1 MNDRRQRIGD
11 FLARAGWAGAE
22 RKPLAGD
29 ASFRRYERV
38 RDGERGAV
46 LMDAPPPHEDVRPF
60 IAIDRHLR
68 NLGYSAPEIFA
79 EDISLG
85 ALLLEDFGDDL
96 FTRVLDSGGD
106 ELELYRHAVDLLTDL
121 QHRDLASAISDYDI
135 PGYDTS
141 TLLGEAALFVEWYLP
156 TVRRQ
161 PVTSTERDGFFSAW
175 QEVLPLADVGP
186 PVLVLRDY
194 HVDNLVWLKCRTGI
208 SRVGLL
214 DFQDALV
221 GPCLYDLVSLLEDAR
236 RDLPPALVK
245 DMFERFI
252 SGSGL
257 DPAAAATAYA
267 VLGAQRNTKIIG
279 IFTRLWQRDGKID
292 YLPHISRVWGLL
304 EADLEHPVLAPLRN
318 WFDTHVPSQLRGAS
332 IMSSMA
338 PS

>member
-1 MNDRRQRIGD
+1 MSDRQQGIDD
-11 FLARAGWAGAE
+11 FLARAGWADAE
-22 RKPLAGD
+22 RVPLAGD
-29 ASFRRYERV
+29 ASFRRYDRV

-79 EDISLG
+79 EDVSLG
-85 ALLLEDFGDDL
+85 TLLLEDFGDDL
-96 FTRVLDSGGD
+96 FTRVLDSGGS
-106 ELELYRHAVDLLTDL
+106 ELELYRHAVDLLIDL
-121 QHRDLASAISDYDI
+121 LHRDLPPAIPDYDI
-135 PGYDTS
+135 P
-141 TLLGEAALFVEWYLP
+141 TLLGEVALFVDWYLP

-175 QEVLPLADVGP
+175 QEVLPLADMGP

-194 HVDNLVWLKCRTGI
+194 HVDNLVWLERRSGI

-221 GPCLYDLVSLLEDAR
+221 GSCMYDLVSLLEDAR
-236 RDLPPALVK
+236 RDLPPVLVK

-252 SGSGL
+252 SGTGL

-267 VLGAQRNTKIIG
+267 VLGTQRNTKIIG

-292 YLPHISRVWGLL
+292 YLPHISRVWSLL
-304 EADLEHPVLAPLRN
+304 EAGLEHPVLMPLRD
-318 WFDTHVPSQLRGAS
+318 WFDAHVPSQLRGTS
-332 IMSSMA
+332 ITSSMA